1 MAERRPLY
9 LRLLAAQLRS
19 QLQYRSSFVLM
30 TLGTAFVTASEFVG
44 VWALFQRFGNIRGW
58 LLHEVAVLYG
68 LLAVGFGVAEAFGR
82 GFEHFSRYV
91 RLGEL
96 NRLLLRPRTLFVQV
110 SGQSFPFN
118 RFGRALQGAIILG
131 WGLVSASLQWTP
143 AKGALLASALLG
155 AIVLFFGVFL
165 LTGTITFWTV
175 EQLEVMS
182 IVTNGAEA
190 AGQYPLSIYRDF
202 FRSFLLFVI
211 PVGAVT
217 YPPVVALLG
226 KPGPLGFPEAGVG
239 GAAFCGSVSG
249 GRPRP
254 VAPGG
259 APLHLHRFVDAR
271 SVRTGRVV
279 PGDLTIQ
286 TS

>member
-1 MAERRPLY
+1 
-9 LRLLAAQLRS
+9 
-19 QLQYRSSFVLM
+19 M

-58 LLHEVAVLYG
+58 LLHEVAFLYG

-96 NRLLLRPRTLFVQV
+96 DRLLLRPRTLFVQV

-155 AIVLFFGVFL
+155 AIVLFFGLFL
-165 LTGTITFWTV
+165 LTSTITFWTV

-211 PVGAVT
+211 PVGAVNL
-217 YPPVVALLG
+217 P
-226 KPGPLGFPEAGVG
+226 AGG
-239 GAAFCGSVSG
+239 GAAGQAGPARVSG
-249 GRPRP
+249 GWRGGRRFLRRRFWRSCSACGAWGCAATPPPVRRRALRPHREGRP
-254 VAPGG
+254 WR
-259 APLHLHRFVDAR
+259 LD
-271 SVRTGRVV
+271 
-279 PGDLTIQ
+279 
-286 TS
+286 